1 MAMTLLRI
9 SNTPKDYAWGSAD
22 LIPQLLGREPNGQP
36 QAEVWF
42 GTHPDSESIVE
53 DDQNGLLSARV
64 GQLNFLV
71 KYLAAAKPLSI
82 QAHPSKQWAAKRFS
96 ENYPGYTDANHKPE
110 LIVAVSDFHA
120 LCGFRKTED
129 ISHDLELLAGSSSM
143 FEPWLTS
150 LATQGLKGAT
160 EWALSQSEE
169 VVKTFV
175 SISHVTSRHSLV
187 KEIDQHFPN
196 DVGLLVS
203 MLLNFVELKPG
214 QALYLPAGNIHAYL
228 SGLGVE
234 VMASSN
240 NVLRGGLTVK
250 PIDVPELL
258 AVADFTE
265 LANPIANQ
273 KLLMTGLTEYLTDC
287 EDFKV
292 YRVEP
297 SGSNLLVDIRLTGK
311 AILTCVAGEIAIS
324 TSKEETLV
332 LTKGQVAFFEAAN
345 YFSILGSGTGYLALG

>member
-1 MAMTLLRI
+1 MTLLRI
-9 SNTPKDYAWGSAD
+9 TNTPRDYAWGSLD
-22 LIPQLLGREPNGQP
+22 LIPQLLGTEPNGNP

-42 GTHPDSESIVE
+42 GTHPDSESEIVDE
-53 DDQNGLLSARV
+53 QNGTLSSRV
-64 GQLNFLV
+64 GQLGFLV

-82 QAHPSKQWAAKRFS
+82 QAHPTKQWAAKRFA

-110 LIVAVSDFHA
+110 LIAAVTEFRA
-120 LCGFRKTED
+120 LCGFRKTTD
-129 ISHDLELLAGSSSM
+129 IASDLEQLASASKI
-143 FEPWLTS
+143 FEPWLKA
-150 LATQGLKGAT
+150 LASDGLRGAT
-160 EWALSQSEE
+160 KWALGQSTE
-169 VVKTFV
+169 VVEEFV
-175 SISHVTSRHSLV
+175 SHSSKTSRGELV
-187 KEIDQHFPN
+187 QEINQHFPG

-203 MLLNFVELKPG
+203 LLLNYVELRPG
-214 QALYLPAGNIHAYL
+214 EALFLPAGNIHAYL

-250 PIDVPELL
+250 SIDVEELL
-258 AVADFTE
+258 AVADFSE

-273 KLLMTGLTEYLTDC
+273 KLLMNGLVEYQTDG
-287 EDFKV
+287 EDFRV

-297 SGSNLLVDIRLTGK
+297 SGSNLLVDIRLIGK
-311 AILTCVAGEIAIS
+311 AILTCVAGEIAVS

-332 LTKGQVAFFEAAN
+332 LTKGQACFFEAAN

>member
-1 MAMTLLRI
+1 MTLLRI
-9 SNTPKDYAWGSAD
+9 SNTARDYAWGSYD
-22 LIPQLLGREPNGQP
+22 LIPQLLGTELTGKP

-42 GTHPDSESIVE
+42 GTHPDSESKIE
-53 DDQNGLLSARV
+53 DDQNGLLSKRV
-64 GQLNFLV
+64 GQLGFLV

-82 QAHPSKQWAAKRFS
+82 QAHPTKQWAEKRFS
-96 ENYPGYTDANHKPE
+96 ESYPGYTDANHKPE
-110 LIVAVSDFHA
+110 LIAAVSEFRA
-120 LCGFRKTED
+120 LCGFRKVID
-129 ISHDLELLAGSSSM
+129 ISSDIEQLVMASKT
-143 FEPWLTS
+143 FEPWLS
-150 LATQGLKGAT
+150 ALASEGLRGAT
-160 EWALSQSEE
+160 EWALNQSRE
-169 VVKTFV
+169 VVEEFV
-175 SISHVTSRHSLV
+175 AVCPVTSRGDLV
-187 KEIDQHFPN
+187 KEINQHFPA

-203 MLLNFVELKPG
+203 LLLNYVELRPG
-214 QALYLPAGNIHAYL
+214 EALFLPAGNIHAYL

-250 PIDVPELL
+250 PIDVRELL
-258 AVADFTE
+258 EVADFSE

-273 KLLMTGLTEYLTDC
+273 KLLMNGLVEYQTAGD
-287 EDFKV
+287 DFRV

-332 LTKGQVAFFEAAN
+332 LTKGQACFFEAAN

>member
-1 MAMTLLRI
+1 MTLLRI
-9 SNTPKDYAWGSAD
+9 TNTPRDYAWGSLD
-22 LIPQLLGREPNGQP
+22 LIPQLLGTGPNGKP

-42 GTHPDSESIVE
+42 GTHPDSESRIE
-53 DDQNGLLSARV
+53 DQAGGPLSSRV
-64 GQLNFLV
+64 GQLGFLV

-82 QAHPSKQWAAKRFS
+82 QAHPTKEWAAKRFA

-110 LIVAVSDFHA
+110 LIAAVSEFRA
-120 LCGFRKTED
+120 LCGFRKTSD
-129 ISHDLELLAGSSSM
+129 ITSDLEQLARASKT
-143 FEPWLTS
+143 FEPWLS
-150 LATQGLKGAT
+150 ALAAGGLRGASK
-160 EWALSQSEE
+160 WALSQNKE
-169 VVKTFV
+169 VVEEFV
-175 SISHVTSRHSLV
+175 SHSAETSRGELV
-187 KEIDQHFPN
+187 KEINQDFPG

-203 MLLNFVELKPG
+203 LLLNYVELRPG
-214 QALYLPAGNIHAYL
+214 EALFLPAGNIHAYL

-250 PIDVPELL
+250 PIDVEELL
-258 AVADFTE
+258 AVADFSE

-273 KLLMTGLTEYLTDC
+273 KLLMSGLVEYQTDG
-287 EDFKV
+287 EDFRV

-332 LTKGQVAFFEAAN
+332 LTRGQACFFEAAN